1 MQQAGRQPVTQDTPR
16 DGVIRTLRGVLDRDN
31 SLSRCCAVRALG
43 RLQADDPETLRHL
56 SALLHDADP
65 DVRLDV
71 AVILGHL
78 GQAES
83 AAPLIESLLGDPE
96 GEVRIEAVRA
106 LAKLRATSAV
116 EPLIRCLR
124 EDGLPELDLSV
135 DDLEFGDSLE
145 VQGQALNALGRI
157 GDRRAT
163 MPVVDIL
170 SNPDYE
176 DLQENGFEVLSQLD
190 DGRARRFLLEQLAG
204 GAKPLAR
211 RRAARALAAPARRE
225 SCSGEVGEVTRALI
239 HALRD
244 ADPAV
249 RISSGWALAGVD
261 HPSVTA
267 PLTALLNDTD
277 EQVRV
282 EAAAILVHA
291 RSPGV
296 IEQLLGMLNDVPIE
310 VRPSIAEILGVS
322 GDPRAVPALQRMLAS
337 EEEECLRYQ
346 AVTALGL
353 LALPGPEQELAAIL
367 KDPACHANLRVQAAT
382 ALGKIAGAVEPGT
395 DGSDPDPRQ
404 ILKALEVTVS
414 DGNSAVAMAALTA
427 LTGLMTPQEAVVFL
441 AALLDGGAQVAGA
454 TADQPAAKEETA
466 TDSVPPAAAA
476 PVDQP
481 IPEPLRELVG
491 AHSAQTSTLASI
503 LAAPANGRPPENRGT
518 QADVPAPVHS
528 VQVLAAALLGQKA
541 KTGSAAVPA
550 LIQALERGDTQLSR
564 ESLAALGRIGD
575 LQAVDPVL
583 QCLDSKD
590 EDVRLAAIDALA
602 GIGKRRGTPVL
613 DSALSAL
620 LDDPQG
626 AVRERAVRALAETGG
641 ELAAQHLPRMLAD
654 EDRSVCRWAMT
665 GLTPAMACP
674 ELSSQLLGNLFRFS
688 ADLRHDAAAGLR
700 RLNDSDS
707 TTELLDLLQDTE
719 REAVHWIC
727 IDALG
732 EIHRASTRVAAG

>member
-1 MQQAGRQPVTQDTPR
+1 MQQAGRQPVDQDPR
-16 DGVIRTLRGVLDRDN
+16 RDAVIRTLRGVLDRDN

-43 RLQADDPETLRHL
+43 RLRVDDPDTLRRL

-71 AVILGHL
+71 VVILGRL
-78 GQAES
+78 GQLEAV
-83 AAPLIESLLGDPE
+83 APLIESLLSDPE

-106 LAKLRATSAV
+106 LAKLGATQAV

-135 DDLEFGDSLE
+135 DDMEFGDSLE
-145 VQGQALNALGRI
+145 VQSQALNALGRI

-170 SNPDYE
+170 SDPDYE

-190 DGRARRFLLEQLAG
+190 DARARTFLLEQLARG
-204 GAKPLAR
+204 VKPLAR
-211 RRAARALAAPARRE
+211 RRAAQALAAPARRE
-225 SCSGEVGEVTRALI
+225 SCSGEAGELTHALI
-239 HALRD
+239 SALRD

-249 RISSGWALAGVD
+249 RMSAGWALAGVD
-261 HPSVTA
+261 HPTITA
-267 PLTALLNDTD
+267 PLTALLNDVD

-282 EAAAILVHA
+282 EAATILLRA

-296 IEQLLGMLNDVPIE
+296 VEQLLDMLDDAPMGVRVP
-310 VRPSIAEILGVS
+310 IAEILGMS
-322 GDPRAVPALQRMLAS
+322 GDSRAVPALQQMLAND
-337 EEEECLRYQ
+337 EERLRYQ

-367 KDPACHANLRVQAAT
+367 KDPACHANLRVRAAA

-395 DGSDPDPRQ
+395 EGSDPDPRQ
-404 ILKALEVTVS
+404 ILKALEVAVP
-414 DGNSAVAMAALTA
+414 DHNSAVAMAALTA
-427 LTGLMTPQEAVVFL
+427 LTENMAPQAAVAFLVELLGGGSDVAAATPGEA
-441 AALLDGGAQVAGA
+441 AEEA
-454 TADQPAAKEETA
+454 ETA
-466 TDSVPPAAAA
+466 SDSAPPASAA
-476 PVDQP
+476 PADRP
-481 IPEPLRELVG
+481 IPESLRELVG
-491 AHSAQTSTLASI
+491 AHSAQSSTLASI
-503 LAAPANGRPPENRGT
+503 LTAPPKGRSPEGPGTPAAVLAPA
-518 QADVPAPVHS
+518 HS
-528 VQVLAAALLGQKA
+528 VQILAAALLGQRA
-541 KTGSAAVPA
+541 KTGSVAVPA
-550 LIQALERGDTQLSR
+550 LIRALECGDARLSR

-575 LQAVDPVL
+575 LQAVEPVL
-583 QCLDSKD
+583 QCLDTGD
-590 EDVRLAAIDALA
+590 EDIRLAAIDALA
-602 GIGKRRGTPVL
+602 GIGKRWGTPML
-613 DSALSAL
+613 NAALSAL
-620 LDDPQG
+620 LDDAQ
-626 AVRERAVRALAETGG
+626 ATVRERAVRALAETGG

-674 ELSSQLLGNLFRFS
+674 ELSGQLLGNLFRFS
-688 ADLRHDAAAGLR
+688 ADLRHDAAATLR

-707 TTELLDLLQDTE
+707 TTELLDILQDTE

-732 EIHRASTRVAAG
+732 EIHRAPTGVAAG

>member
-1 MQQAGRQPVTQDTPR
+1 M
-16 DGVIRTLRGVLDRDN
+16 
-31 SLSRCCAVRALG
+31 
-43 RLQADDPETLRHL
+43 
-56 SALLHDADP
+56 
-65 DVRLDV
+65 
-71 AVILGHL
+71 
-78 GQAES
+78 
-83 AAPLIESLLGDPE
+83 
-96 GEVRIEAVRA
+96 
-106 LAKLRATSAV
+106 
-116 EPLIRCLR
+116 
-124 EDGLPELDLSV
+124 
-135 DDLEFGDSLE
+135 
-145 VQGQALNALGRI
+145 
-157 GDRRAT
+157 
-163 MPVVDIL
+163 
-170 SNPDYE
+170 
-176 DLQENGFEVLSQLD
+176 
-190 DGRARRFLLEQLAG
+190 
-204 GAKPLAR
+204 
-211 RRAARALAAPARRE
+211 
-225 SCSGEVGEVTRALI
+225 GEVTRALI

-249 RISSGWALAGVD
+249 RISSGWALSLKGD
-261 HPSVTA
+261 RLLTA

-503 LAAPANGRPPENRGT
+503 LTAPANGRPPENRGT

-528 VQVLAAALLGQKA
+528 VQVLAAALRCS
-541 KTGSAAVPA
+541 SA
-550 LIQALERGDTQLSR
+550 RRRRSMTSR
-564 ESLAALGRIGD
+564 
-575 LQAVDPVL
+575 
-583 QCLDSKD
+583 
-590 EDVRLAAIDALA
+590 
-602 GIGKRRGTPVL
+602 
-613 DSALSAL
+613 
-620 LDDPQG
+620 
-626 AVRERAVRALAETGG
+626 
-641 ELAAQHLPRMLAD
+641 
-654 EDRSVCRWAMT
+654 
-665 GLTPAMACP
+665 
-674 ELSSQLLGNLFRFS
+674 
-688 ADLRHDAAAGLR
+688 
-700 RLNDSDS
+700 
-707 TTELLDLLQDTE
+707 
-719 REAVHWIC
+719 
-727 IDALG
+727 
-732 EIHRASTRVAAG
+732 